1 MSTFLTLILRALTAA
16 GSHCMEIV
24 ERDLFRQL
32 QLKKLFLYYN
42 AYRICGHRLLGSRH
56 DFVCLADVT
65 AGVVTVEVVPV
76 PIVIVHVAAVLRA
89 AEAVVVI
96 GLSLLPVEE
105 SGILSI
111 HPLPW
116 GIICVVRLVQPNPY
130 RIIAQHDMVVDALI
144 LCLVCDGGQGA
155 TKLLAIETCSVE
167 V

>member
-42 AYRICGHRLLGSRH
+42 AYRICGHRLF

-65 AGVVTVEVVPV
+65 TGVVAVEVVPV
-76 PIVIVHVAAVLRA
+76 TIVIVHVAAVLRA

-96 GLSLLPVEE
+96 GLSLLPVEK

-116 GIICVVRLVQPNPY
+116 GIICVLRLVQPNPY